1 MRAFFWGRGPVIVH
15 RRPRVVVVERPVF
28 AEPAGHVVE
37 PAGDTQ
43 SDTATACRT
52 AWNGTPADTRNT
64 QGGYDAFV
72 RANPQCAT
80 PEIRAFLDGTD
91 CNASK
96 LPAAFR
102 TEREKRQ
109 ARESFPGCAAQIGAM
124 PVGGTPAAETE
135 EQRVARCS
143 SLWFAMSGEARNSQA
158 GADAYCREHRECCT
172 PEQLARIDG
181 GCTVTVP
188 ATFPSQIAKDDWIA
202 ANRACAARAVAS
214 TVVAPSGGCT
224 TRMPASFASQSE
236 KNAFMAAHLDCAAQI
251 AGVPVI
257 VAGACST
264 AVPAQFASQTEKD
277 TFIANNPGCADQ
289 ARAKEVVAMV
299 ACTMTLPAS
308 YADEAARTAAATANP
323 ACATRINAVTLAP
336 DNTKYYVVGGAVA
349 GVAVLSTIAYFALRE
364 TPEPQVVYQPMPA
377 PPPPPMPAA
386 LPAPA
391 PAAPATVAAASE
403 RWARRYRR

>member
-28 AEPAGHVVE
+28 VEPAGQVVE
-37 PAGDTQ
+37 PAGDAMGDLAQTC
-43 SDTATACRT
+43 ST
-52 AWNGTPADTRNT
+52 AWNAIAVDIRNT
-64 QGGYDAFV
+64 QDGYDAFV

-91 CNASK
+91 CNPSK
-96 LPAAFR
+96 LPTGFR

-109 ARESFPGCAAQIGAM
+109 AREAYPGCAAQIGAM
-124 PVGGTPAAETE
+124 PV
-135 EQRVARCS
+135 
-143 SLWFAMSGEARNSQA
+143 A
-158 GADAYCREHRECCT
+158 GAASSACAV
-172 PEQLARIDG
+172 P
-181 GCTVTVP
+181 VP

-202 ANRACAARAVAS
+202 ANRACAAQAVAS

-289 ARAKEVVAMV
+289 ARAKEVTAMV
-299 ACTMTLPAS
+299 ACTMTMPAS
-308 YADEAARTAAATANP
+308 YPDAAARTAAATANP

-364 TPEPQVVYQPMPA
+364 TPEPQVAYQPMPA
-377 PPPPPMPAA
+377 PLPPPMPAA
-386 LPAPA
+386 LPSPA
-391 PAAPATVAAASE
+391 PAAPAPAAAAE